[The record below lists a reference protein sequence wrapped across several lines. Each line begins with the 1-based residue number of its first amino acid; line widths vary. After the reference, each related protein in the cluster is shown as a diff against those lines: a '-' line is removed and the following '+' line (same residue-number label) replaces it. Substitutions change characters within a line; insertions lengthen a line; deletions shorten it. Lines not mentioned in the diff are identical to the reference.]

1 MKKVELIDSI
11 KYHLDILRNR
21 ANRKYTI
28 RVYLIKY
35 IPILI
40 LLCLDFNIII
50 KLLYV
55 VGWWV
60 LSTMLFDHRVI
71 RTFDPVIRIWFGV
84 PGSGKTSVGAWLS
97 RESNKNHYKVL
108 SNVPIKGTYK
118 LEENDLGN
126 YDMSFDGEGCH
137 VIYDEATI
145 NGLDNRGFKAFSN
158 SEKPRYFSI
167 HRHMDNMV
175 DVFSQ
180 GYDIDLKIKDRAGE
194 KGLFHLSR
202 FAIKGFVLYRRIGKI
217 FFIKKDDKQF
227 IDGFKYAGLPRICYT
242 RSVWDS
248 FDTKDKSLCPT
259 QQKEW
264 VKWNV

>member
-1 MKKVELIDSI
+1 MKKVEFIDSI

-50 KLLYV
+50 KFLYV

-60 LSTMLFDHRVI
+60 VSTMLFDHRVI

-108 SNVPIKGTYK
+108 SNVPIKDTYK
-118 LEENDLGN
+118 LDNDDLGK
-126 YDMSFDGEGCH
+126 YDMSFDDEGCH
-137 VIYDEATI
+137 VILDEATI
-145 NGLDNRGFKAFSN
+145 NGLDNRDYKSFGADK
-158 SEKPRYFSI
+158 KKYFSI

-180 GYDIDLKIKDRAGE
+180 SYDIDLKIKDRAGE

-202 FAIKGFVLYRRIGKI
+202 FALKGFVQYRRIGKI

-259 QQKEW
+259 EQKEW
-264 VKWNV
+264 VLWNV